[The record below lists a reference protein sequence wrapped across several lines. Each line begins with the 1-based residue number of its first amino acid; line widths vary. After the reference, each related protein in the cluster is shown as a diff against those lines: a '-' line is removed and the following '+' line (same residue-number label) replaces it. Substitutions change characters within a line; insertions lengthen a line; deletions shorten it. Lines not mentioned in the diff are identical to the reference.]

1 MLIAT
6 YSSYPLKETL
16 QMMRDST
23 ANLPGFVQW
32 ILSGPSQE
40 MKSRSSL
47 LEEIPTRTVLGH
59 GGTQHSAIH

>member
-1 MLIAT
+1 
-6 YSSYPLKETL
+6 
-16 QMMRDST
+16 MMRDST

-47 LEEIPTRTVLGH
+47 LEDIPTRTVLGH